1 MTRLVLT
8 MMTKILINFFKDNYT
23 VEKFTQEINH
33 VDSFHYFYQ
42 EDGANVG
49 YIKMNINSA
58 QTEEMGETYLEVQR
72 IYFFERLSRWRKRF
86 TIDRIGRKNCS
97 RT

>member
-8 MMTKILINFFKDNYT
+8 MMTKIFDQFFKDNYT

-72 IYFFERLSRWRKRF
+72 IYFLKDFKVGERF